1 MKGIAKFL
9 GVLYAIF
16 FWIMVLV
23 TILIAAAAVLIFIG
37 LDISFIRE
45 AIEKGAIS
53 VSSLQ
58 NYTPEMIAQFR
69 MPLTFLMVGV
79 VILMLL
85 ALIVVRSVRKALKET
100 GRGNPFSMVTVK
112 SLRTAGIVSLIS
124 FVLGIVFPIAAIF
137 LFKDIPDVQSS
148 TTTFITEGG
157 SLISALIYFLLS
169 GVAKYGN
176 SLAPDEDVFPAPP
189 VAGDYDD
196 TETY

>member
-1 MKGIAKFL
+1 MIM
-9 GVLYAIF
+9 
-16 FWIMVLV
+16 IMVLV

-85 ALIVVRSVRKALKET
+85 ALIVIRSVRKALKET
-100 GRGNPFSMVTVK
+100 GRGTPFSMVTVK

-176 SLAPDEDVFPAPP
+176 SLAPDEDVFSAPP

>member
-1 MKGIAKFL
+1 
-9 GVLYAIF
+9 
-16 FWIMVLV
+16 
-23 TILIAAAAVLIFIG
+23 
-37 LDISFIRE
+37 
-45 AIEKGAIS
+45 
-53 VSSLQ
+53 
-58 NYTPEMIAQFR
+58 

-85 ALIVVRSVRKALKET
+85 ALIVIRSVRKALKET

-176 SLAPDEDVFPAPP
+176 SFAPDEDVFPAPP

>member
-1 MKGIAKFL
+1 MKGLAKFL

-23 TILIAAAAVLIFIG
+23 TILIAAATVLIFIG

-85 ALIVVRSVRKALKET
+85 ALIVIRSVRKALKET
-100 GRGNPFSMVTVK
+100 GRGTPFSMVTVK

-176 SLAPDEDVFPAPP
+176 SLAPDEDVFSAPP

>member
-1 MKGIAKFL
+1 LKGLAKFL

-23 TILIAAAAVLIFIG
+23 TILIAAATVLIFIG

-85 ALIVVRSVRKALKET
+85 ALIVIRSVRKALKET
-100 GRGNPFSMVTVK
+100 GRGTPFSMVTVK

-124 FVLGIVFPIAAIF
+124 FVLGIVIPFAAIF
-137 LFKDIPDVQSS
+137 LFKDIPDVQTP

-176 SLAPDEDVFPAPP
+176 SLAPDEDVFSAPP